1 MTLAESERLH
11 WLRLIRTE
19 NVGPVT
25 FRQLMARFGSAEA
38 ALEALPELAARGG
51 LKRKLTVPT
60 LKSIEDEIAALQ
72 KRGAQILTLRD
83 GTYPKL
89 LAQIADA
96 PPVLLVEGHTP
107 LLSKQPQIAMVGA
120 RNASI
125 NGRRFAEKIAR
136 ELGEAGVVVVS
147 GLAAGID
154 AAAHQGALKTGTIG
168 VIAGGLDHVY
178 PPENAGLYDQL
189 RELGAIVTEMPMG
202 TPIKPQLFPRR
213 NRIVSGLCQGVIVVE
228 AAPQS
233 GSLITARLAGEQ
245 GREVMAIPG
254 SPMDPRAAGTNRLI
268 KDGAILIEGAQDVLN
283 LLRQHRMEESE
294 LPLFSAQLSHKI
306 DENQVDRARQLLLD
320 GLAPTP
326 TPVDELIR
334 LCDLPAPTV
343 WAALLELELAG
354 RILRLPGN
362 QVALIMDAKAIG
374 AAIGAE

>member
-1 MTLAESERLH
+1 MMPAERERLH

-25 FRQLMARFGSAEA
+25 FHQLLSRFGSAEA

-60 LKSIEDEIAALQ
+60 LKSIEDEVALLK

-83 GTYPKL
+83 DTYPKL
-89 LAQIADA
+89 LAQITDA
-96 PPVLLVEGHTP
+96 PPVLLVEGHAH
-107 LLSKQPQIAMVGA
+107 LLSKQPLVAMVGA

-136 ELGEAGVVVVS
+136 ELGEAGIVVVS

-213 NRIVSGLCQGVIVVE
+213 NRIVSGLSQGVIVVE

-268 KDGAILIEGAQDVLN
+268 KDGAILVEGAQDVLN
-283 LLRQHRMEESE
+283 LLRQQRMEESD

-306 DENQVDRARQLLLD
+306 DENQIDRARQRLLD

-334 LCDLPAPTV
+334 LCDFPAPTV

-374 AAIGAE
+374 AE

>member
-1 MTLAESERLH
+1 MMPAERERLH

-25 FRQLMARFGSAEA
+25 FHQLLSRFGSAEA

-60 LKSIEDEIAALQ
+60 LKSIEDESTALQ

-83 GTYPKL
+83 DTYPKL
-89 LAQIADA
+89 LAQITDA
-96 PPVLLVEGHTP
+96 PPVLLVEGHVH
-107 LLSKQPQIAMVGA
+107 LLSKQPLVAMVGA

-136 ELGEAGVVVVS
+136 ELGEAGVIVVS

-189 RELGAIVTEMPMG
+189 RAMGAIVTEMPVG

-213 NRIVSGLCQGVIVVE
+213 NRIVSGLSQGVIVVE

-268 KDGAILIEGAQDVLN
+268 KEGAILIESAQDVLN
-283 LLRQHRMEESE
+283 LLRQQRMEESE
-294 LPLFSAQLSHKI
+294 LPLFSAQISHKV
-306 DENQVDRARQLLLD
+306 DENQVDRARQRLLD

-334 LCDLPAPTV
+334 LCDFPAPTV

-374 AAIGAE
+374 AE